1 MVQILQGTGPEGG
14 GRGNSEAT
22 RLRLAS
28 PGRLDAMPCA
38 LPARAWKRTG
48 PPACFHVLSR
58 SLQLPASPTTFLFSV
73 LRASALL
80 LRAPP
85 LPSGQVPLALGAWG
99 GPACHP
105 LARSPCPKLSTAARS
120 PVRGGAAGPWGRG
133 AVGPGPG
140 KGGPAARV
148 ELRMTSGLAPPSP
161 HCCCLSDS
169 RTPLATP
176 QLGRHCPSL
185 LVESFASGSGKQPGG
200 HPRIEDGSRSGRP
213 YWAGPGGR
221 ETGSRS
227 AVTAWP
233 STARVRAPPQPLCV
247 SPLSQTLSPAQQDSW
262 VPR

>member
-1 MVQILQGTGPEGG
+1 MVGGATQRPPGCASQARGASTPCPALCLLAPGNAPARRPAFTFFLALCSFLRLLQLFFSQSSGPQLCFSGLLRSLLVRYRWRS
-14 GRGNSEAT
+14 GRGGARPAT
-22 RLRLAS
+22 RW
-28 PGRLDAMPCA
+28 
-38 LPARAWKRTG
+38 PAA
-48 PPACFHVLSR
+48 PAPSCP
-58 SLQLPASPTTFLFSV
+58 QLPA
-73 LRASALL
+73 AQC
-80 LRAPP
+80 
-85 LPSGQVPLALGAWG
+85 G
-99 GPACHP
+99 
-105 LARSPCPKLSTAARS
+105 
-120 PVRGGAAGPWGRG
+120 AGPRGRG